1 MKLLFLGLIIIFV
14 LLIQVYLINKNQEA
28 FNTNLNAAME
38 EGERNFL
45 KQQDKYYD
53 IRSQGPGAGLLKT
66 KPGIS
71 DWVKLDEQKNLKKV
85 KPNLEL
91 DQSLID
97 KKIVNCRALTK
108 CEQLANNQC
117 GYCAADKEFRFGDAN
132 GPTADVCPKNAWTMN
147 ANKCKELREKDICNE
162 VKSCGDLYGEAEEIC
177 GYCPTTGKSMPM
189 MKGADGKYFPKYSG
203 DICPNSEDFGL
214 LTGDKCGKFLK
225 DHPCITPYSMSGPHS
240 AACMKKLW
248 RNSGC
253 TYNRPYGRSFWSL
266 GRVSRRPYKDIGIYM
281 KKTNENTRSRRY
293 DTAILASKQCYG
305 NTKNINPCDTK
316 YNRFGTPDPDC
327 LKRELL
333 QAGCSEKGWL
343 WRNYNKR
350 NHWVARWWNWYAS
363 KYLNSTSGWRR
374 WSLGIGDLKR
384 AFKNIHKYTVE
395 ADNYSTRLNTSML
408 CFGERPKPPP
418 PIKNGDTVNM
428 TDDGYKY
435 EGIVTSMRGVMC
447 RIMWTKSKN
456 VTTIN
461 REGMSLDQQKRIFGW
476 PGINPTHRRVKTTVN
491 KSRLN
496 MQSSCSN
503 NKSQCKRTCK
513 DKVREILYKF
523 PRPRDCIVSSWG
535 SWSSCSK
542 SCGGGVQRKTRRV
555 LYPAKFGG
563 SACPTLTLTKRCNTQ
578 ACLNKNFTEK
588 TGDNLRAL
596 VKRGVN
602 KPFKGGGNLN
612 ECEGDCDS
620 NRDCNGNLVCYQRD
634 SSRDVP
640 PGCYP
645 GGSGDTPT
653 WDYCVNPDK
662 PIVIIDKN
670 RWEKPSKGKF
680 KMYIN
685 IPTQFY
691 LVTFNIVPRGTRSGW
706 SNVFHIGTGGDY
718 PRIPAV
724 WFFSNTTRLHIRTS
738 SRRGINDGIDPPVQL
753 PLNKM
758 TSVTIRV
765 SGSRTTVTYKGAVN
779 GTWSKDIKS
788 SGYYRQKKRVY
799 VGINNY
805 NSGLCDLNSLYFQRL
820 KN

>member
-1 MKLLFLGLIIIFV
+1 
-14 LLIQVYLINKNQEA
+14 
-28 FNTNLNAAME
+28 
-38 EGERNFL
+38 
-45 KQQDKYYD
+45 
-53 IRSQGPGAGLLKT
+53 
-66 KPGIS
+66 
-71 DWVKLDEQKNLKKV
+71 
-85 KPNLEL
+85 
-91 DQSLID
+91 
-97 KKIVNCRALTK
+97 
-108 CEQLANNQC
+108 
-117 GYCAADKEFRFGDAN
+117 
-132 GPTADVCPKNAWTMN
+132 
-147 ANKCKELREKDICNE
+147 ICNE

-447 RIMWTKSKN
+447 RIMWTKS
-456 VTTIN
+456 
-461 REGMSLDQQKRIFGW
+461 
-476 PGINPTHRRVKTTVN
+476 
-491 KSRLN
+491 
-496 MQSSCSN
+496 
-503 NKSQCKRTCK
+503 
-513 DKVREILYKF
+513 
-523 PRPRDCIVSSWG
+523 
-535 SWSSCSK
+535 
-542 SCGGGVQRKTRRV
+542 
-555 LYPAKFGG
+555 
-563 SACPTLTLTKRCNTQ
+563 
-578 ACLNKNFTEK
+578 
-588 TGDNLRAL
+588 
-596 VKRGVN
+596 
-602 KPFKGGGNLN
+602 
-612 ECEGDCDS
+612 
-620 NRDCNGNLVCYQRD
+620 
-634 SSRDVP
+634 
-640 PGCYP
+640 
-645 GGSGDTPT
+645 
-653 WDYCVNPDK
+653 
-662 PIVIIDKN
+662 
-670 RWEKPSKGKF
+670 
-680 KMYIN
+680 
-685 IPTQFY
+685 
-691 LVTFNIVPRGTRSGW
+691 
-706 SNVFHIGTGGDY
+706 
-718 PRIPAV
+718 
-724 WFFSNTTRLHIRTS
+724 
-738 SRRGINDGIDPPVQL
+738 
-753 PLNKM
+753 
-758 TSVTIRV
+758 
-765 SGSRTTVTYKGAVN
+765 
-779 GTWSKDIKS
+779 
-788 SGYYRQKKRVY
+788 
-799 VGINNY
+799 
-805 NSGLCDLNSLYFQRL
+805 
-820 KN
+820 